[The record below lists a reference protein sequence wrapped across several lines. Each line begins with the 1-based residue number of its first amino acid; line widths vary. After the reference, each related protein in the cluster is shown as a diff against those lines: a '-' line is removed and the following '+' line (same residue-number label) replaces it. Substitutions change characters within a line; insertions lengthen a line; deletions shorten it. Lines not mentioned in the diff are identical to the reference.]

1 KIMKGQFKSADRLN
15 AKYIAVL
22 GEDELNQKQINVKD
36 AKTGDQQAV
45 GLDEF
50 IRFLKTYTES

>member
-1 KIMKGQFKSADRLN
+1 MKGQFKSADRLN

-22 GEDELNQKQINVKD
+22 GEDELSQNQMNVKD
-36 AKTGDQQAV
+36 AKTGDQQAI

-50 IRFLKTYTES
+50 IHFLKTNTES

>member
-1 KIMKGQFKSADRLN
+1 MKGQFKSADRLN

-22 GEDELNQKQINVKD
+22 GEDELSQNQINVKD
-36 AKTGDQQAV
+36 AKTGDQQAI

-50 IRFLKTYTES
+50 IRFLKTNTES